1 MCAHTYWIIRFL
13 IMLRPGPIVDSFR
26 KKKKKDIS
34 SAFISFYFV
43 LFVCLRR
50 MFAEVCACVRPRAVC
65 ACVHLMHILI
75 CQQCFFC
82 VCVCPGFVMGLEGNL
97 VF

>member
-1 MCAHTYWIIRFL
+1 MCTHLLDHQVFDHVTARSNCGFF
-13 IMLRPGPIVDSFR
+13 S

-75 CQQCFFC
+75 CQQCFFLC
-82 VCVCPGFVMGLEGNL
+82 VCVL
-97 VF
+97 VL